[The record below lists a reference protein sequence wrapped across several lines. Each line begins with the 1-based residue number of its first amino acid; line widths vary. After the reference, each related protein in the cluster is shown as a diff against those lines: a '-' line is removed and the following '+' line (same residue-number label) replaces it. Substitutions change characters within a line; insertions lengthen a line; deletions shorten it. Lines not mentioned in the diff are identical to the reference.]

1 MASES
6 SKEVALRTK
15 LQEVKPEHTQDF
27 IRNCNEAGID
37 PTTYSPELLSLLNIE
52 ITSK

>member
-1 MASES
+1 MVSES
-6 SKEVALRTK
+6 SKEEELRIK

-27 IRNCNEAGID
+27 IRNCREVGID
-37 PTTYSPELLSLLNIE
+37 PTTYSPELLSSLNIE